1 MPASAELCPRRAER
15 QLRKSDEQEGAAGRT
30 QADEEGT
37 SRRSISGLLSAG
49 HTVTDGLCPAEN
61 EFILHHGYNAVAT
74 EGTAAQRRQVTCQD
88 PERDPG
94 LGDSEASSFLLNS
107 KGLSHFINVSFSLRS
122 AMDQEFSHVLL
133 APGAYRAAAP
143 GGCVA
148 GDRPLR
154 SWLPEVSGD
163 SCRPPSEFQEWHHV
177 PGVSLRSSKER
188 A

>member
-1 MPASAELCPRRAER
+1 MLPDEHRPTRRER
-15 QLRKSDEQEGAAGRT
+15 HAIPSPVCF
-30 QADEEGT
+30 
-37 SRRSISGLLSAG
+37 SAG
-49 HTVTDGLCPAEN
+49 HTVTNGLCPAEN
-61 EFILHHGYNAVAT
+61 EFILHNGYNAVAT

-88 PERDPG
+88 PERDPEP
-94 LGDSEASSFLLNS
+94 GDSEASSFLLNS

-122 AMDQEFSHVLL
+122 ATDQEFSHVLL

-143 GGCVA
+143 GGCVT
-148 GDRPLR
+148 GDRPPR

>member
-1 MPASAELCPRRAER
+1 MRAGICRAVSQAGGTPASKERRA
-15 QLRKSDEQEGAAGRT
+15 GRCCRT
-30 QADEEGT
+30 NTG
-37 SRRSISGLLSAG
+37 RRGG
-49 HTVTDGLCPAEN
+49 N
-61 EFILHHGYNAVAT
+61 ILHNGYNAVAT

-94 LGDSEASSFLLNS
+94 PGDSEASSFLLNS

-122 AMDQEFSHVLL
+122 ATDQEFSHVLL

-143 GGCVA
+143 GGCIV
-148 GDRPLR
+148 GDRPPR

-163 SCRPPSEFQEWHHV
+163 SCRSPSEFQEWHHV

>member
-1 MPASAELCPRRAER
+1 MPASAELCPRRAEC

-61 EFILHHGYNAVAT
+61 EFILHNGYNAVAT

-94 LGDSEASSFLLNS
+94 PGDSEASSFLLKS
-107 KGLSHFINVSFSLRS
+107 QGPSHFINVSFSLRS
-122 AMDQEFSHVLL
+122 ATDQEFSHVLL
-133 APGAYRAAAP
+133 APGAYRAADP

-148 GDRPLR
+148 GDWPPR

-163 SCRPPSEFQEWHHV
+163 SCRSPSEFQEWHHV